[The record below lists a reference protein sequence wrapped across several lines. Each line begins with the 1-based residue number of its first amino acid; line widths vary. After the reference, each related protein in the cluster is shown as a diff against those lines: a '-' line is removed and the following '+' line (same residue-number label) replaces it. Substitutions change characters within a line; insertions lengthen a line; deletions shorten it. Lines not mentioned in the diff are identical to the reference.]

1 MKLNSLSE
9 LFTQL
14 GEDLSLSDV
23 VSTALSM
30 QYRNPELG
38 LSLNDWK

>member
-1 MKLNSLSE
+1 MKLDNLSK

-14 GEDLSLSDV
+14 GKYLSLSDV

-30 QYRNPELG
+30 LYQNPELG

>member
-1 MKLNSLSE
+1 MKLNNLSE
-9 LFTQL
+9 LVTQL
-14 GEDLSLSDV
+14 GKYLSLSDV

-30 QYRNPELG
+30 QYRNREPG

>member
-1 MKLNSLSE
+1 MKLNNLSE

-14 GEDLSLSDV
+14 GKCLSLSDD

-30 QYRNPELG
+30 LYWNPEPG